1 MSRAA
6 PARLAL
12 LAAAIAGSLCA
23 AGAAAAADTATAQ
36 APAEAP
42 RAAWTGVERV
52 VAFADVHGAY
62 PELVALLQAVGV
74 VDGRLRWSAGK
85 AHVVSTGDLLD
96 RGADSR
102 KVMDLL
108 MRLQGDAVKAGG
120 RLHVVLGNHEAMNVL
135 GDLRYVVAGEFA
147 AFIADEDPAERARQ
161 KDALLARTPGLTA
174 AEFER
179 RFPPGYFGHRRLFGP
194 GGRYGR
200 WLLDQPVAI
209 RVNDTV
215 YMHGGP
221 SPLLRLRSLEQL
233 NRDYRAAVASYAAA
247 ESALAEVGLL
257 NFEDAYA
264 GRPELARSRL
274 DSRPAAKDQAHLA
287 PLVERFRRAAEDPLL
302 GPTGPNWYRGA
313 ALCNECAEADVLEP
327 FLAQVGARRMVVGHT
342 PARNGTV
349 VARFGGALVK
359 LDAGMN
365 HAVYGGRPAALVSEA
380 AGSRVVYAWSM
391 TPPAAPPT
399 EIPAE
404 PLYLSSPGIGED
416 GVADVLERG
425 SIEVTATCAPGV
437 LAVRVSHGD
446 RSVEGVFEAA
456 DRTTVQHEIAAYRLD
471 RLLRLGLVPAT
482 VARNH
487 GGKDGVLQGRPASW
501 ASEQDRM
508 NARNG
513 KRTGLACQ
521 TISNGSRASA
531 ARRALPADGS
541 APKLPTG
548 GHCDLDA
555 QYQLAYAFDA
565 LIGNRVRNPDRF
577 LYDTDATTLFLS
589 GHFAAFGR
597 STDVPR
603 ALEAPLARTGP
614 ELLDRLRQLDSAR
627 LRAAL
632 GELVSQRDIE
642 ALLKRRDRILELARP
657 AGWQ

>member
-1 MSRAA
+1 MSRPV

-12 LAAAIAGSLCA
+12 LAAALTCLLCA
-23 AGAAAAADTATAQ
+23 TRAAAAADNATAQ

-42 RAAWTGVERV
+42 RAAWAGVERV

-62 PELVALLQAVGV
+62 SEFVALLQAVGV

-108 MRLQGDAVKAGG
+108 MRLQGEAVKAGG

-135 GDLRYVVAGEFA
+135 GDLRYVIAGEFA
-147 AFIADEDPAERARQ
+147 AYVADEDPAERARQ
-161 KDALLARTPGLTA
+161 KDALLARAPGLTD
-174 AEFER
+174 AEFDR
-179 RFPPGYFGHRRLFGP
+179 RFPPGYFGHRRLLGP

-221 SPLLRLRSLEQL
+221 SSLLRLRSLEQL
-233 NRDYRAAVASYAAA
+233 NRDYGAALANYAAA
-247 ESALAEVGLL
+247 ESALTKAGLL

-264 GRPELARSRL
+264 RRKDLARSRL
-274 DSRPAAKDQAHLA
+274 DSRSPAEEQARLA
-287 PLVERFRRAAEDPLL
+287 PLERFRSAAEDPLL

-327 FLAQVGARRMVVGHT
+327 FLAQVGARRVVVGHT
-342 PARNGTV
+342 TARNGTV
-349 VARFGGALVK
+349 VARFDGAVVK

-365 HAVYGGRPAALVSEA
+365 HAVYGGRPAALVSDA
-380 AGSRVVYAWSM
+380 AGSRVVYASP
-391 TPPAAPPT
+391 TTLPAKV
-399 EIPAE
+399 PAE
-404 PLYLSSPGIGED
+404 PLYLSSQNIGED
-416 GVADVLERG
+416 AVADLLARG
-425 SIEVTATCAPGV
+425 SIEVTETCAPGV

-446 RSVEGVFEAA
+446 SSVEAVFEAA
-456 DRTTVQHEIAAYRLD
+456 DRKTVQHEIAAYRLD
-471 RLLRLGLVPAT
+471 RLLGLGLVPAT

-487 GGKDGVLQGRPASW
+487 GGKDGVLQGRPADW
-501 ASEQDRM
+501 ASEQDRL

-513 KRTGLACQ
+513 KRAGLACQ
-521 TISNGSRASA
+521 AISNVSRAAA

-548 GHCDLDA
+548 GYCDLDA
-555 QYQLAYAFDA
+555 QYQLTYAFDA
-565 LIGNRVRNPDRF
+565 LIGNRARSPDRF
-577 LYDTDATTLFLS
+577 LYHTDATTLFLS
-589 GHFAAFGR
+589 GHVAAFGS
-597 STDVPR
+597 STDVAR

-614 ELLDRLRQLDSAR
+614 ELQDRLRQLDSAR
-627 LRAAL
+627 LQAAL
-632 GELVSQRDIE
+632 GEFVSQRDIE

-657 AGWQ
+657 VGQQ